1 MKKIILINIPKS
13 NFNYPEIKKYQNKFS
28 IVFKGLNKK
37 IKKKNIIAIIAGVE
51 KFSKDEIDKY
61 PNLKIISRF
70 GTGID
75 NIDIDYARKKKI
87 KIRRTRLEPVLP
99 TAELTIAFIFLILK
113 KLYSNL
119 YTLKKKKWL
128 QYQGNNLKDRVVGI
142 YGFGLIGS
150 MVGNFLSNFGCKIYF
165 HDIRAIKNSKFE
177 RVSFNKLLKYS
188 DIICIHANFT
198 KDQYNIFNK
207 NSLKKMKKNCIFL
220 NTARGGFVD
229 EVALYNHLK
238 KNKNF
243 YAGFDCFKEEPYKG
257 KLLNLPNFFATSHIS
272 SNTYESR
279 KEMSK
284 KSFLNIIKNFD

>member
-119 YTLKKKKWL
+119 YTLKL
-128 QYQGNNLKDRVVGI
+128 
-142 YGFGLIGS
+142 
-150 MVGNFLSNFGCKIYF
+150 
-165 HDIRAIKNSKFE
+165 
-177 RVSFNKLLKYS
+177 
-188 DIICIHANFT
+188 
-198 KDQYNIFNK
+198 
-207 NSLKKMKKNCIFL
+207 
-220 NTARGGFVD
+220 
-229 EVALYNHLK
+229 
-238 KNKNF
+238 
-243 YAGFDCFKEEPYKG
+243 
-257 KLLNLPNFFATSHIS
+257 
-272 SNTYESR
+272 
-279 KEMSK
+279 
-284 KSFLNIIKNFD
+284 